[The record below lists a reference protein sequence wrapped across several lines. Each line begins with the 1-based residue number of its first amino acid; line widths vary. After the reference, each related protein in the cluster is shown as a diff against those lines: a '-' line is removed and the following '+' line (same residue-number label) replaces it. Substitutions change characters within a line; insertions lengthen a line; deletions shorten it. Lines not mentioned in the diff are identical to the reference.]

1 MPAMSHFTALDRLTR
16 RLNLIGTAL
25 LAAAFVAFVWAVG
38 FTSGVEGLIEGLV
51 IAGVGLFVPGVAAL
65 WVSWIIGASAADDA
79 IVEPGSESTRRERV
93 VSRVRNY
100 TVAALAV
107 TAATALRA
115 ALTPFLGQL
124 APFPTFFLAVTVA
137 AWLGGTGPGVFAAL
151 LSVVVAW
158 MLYLHPAD
166 AVAGTTGEL
175 VSAGLFIA
183 VALAIAGITSA
194 LRLTQLRAASLRESL
209 DEHDMR
215 LDESEAR
222 FRALADRAAVLV
234 RVSDASGDATFV
246 NASWLAFTGRAL
258 EQEVGDG
265 WVDSV
270 HADDRN
276 RLRSRVTRAM
286 EAREPYTVEYRLR
299 RRDGTY
305 VRHRESGMP
314 RIQRDGRFAG
324 YVAEILD
331 LTDVTH
337 TLSPR
342 PALPEP
348 PPPEAVR

>member
-1 MPAMSHFTALDRLTR
+1 MSHPTALDRLTR

-38 FTSGVEGLIEGLV
+38 FTTGVEGLVEGLV
-51 IAGVGLFVPGVAAL
+51 IAAVGLFVPGAAAL
-65 WVSWIIGASAADDA
+65 WVSWIIGSSAADDA
-79 IVEPGSESTRRERV
+79 IVEPASESTRRERFV
-93 VSRVRNY
+93 LRLRNY

-107 TAATALRA
+107 LIATVLRA

-151 LSVVVAW
+151 LSVAVGW

-166 AVAGTTGEL
+166 PVAGTTGEL

-183 VALAIAGITSA
+183 VSLAIAGITSA
-194 LRLTQLRAASLRESL
+194 LRLTQLRAASLRDSL
-209 DEHDMR
+209 AEHDTM
-215 LDESEAR
+215 LEESEAS
-222 FRALADRAAVLV
+222 FQALADRASALI
-234 RVSDASGDATFV
+234 RVSDASQHATYL
-246 NASWLAFTGRAL
+246 NAPWLAFAGRTL
-258 EQEVGDG
+258 EQGIGDG
-265 WVDSV
+265 WLECV

-276 RLRSRVTRAM
+276 RLRARIGRAVD
-286 EAREPYTVEYRLR
+286 AREPYTVEYRLR

-314 RIQRDGRFAG
+314 RIRRDGRLAG
-324 YVAEILD
+324 YVAEIVD
-331 LTDVTH
+331 LADVSRIAT
-337 TLSPR
+337 PR

-348 PPPEAVR
+348 PPAERGTVK